1 MSEPGQDGGSG
12 WPPAGVL
19 VACALL
25 LAAGY
30 GAAVLRGPAPAQEV
44 RVVTMPA
51 PTPTPEPAPAL
62 E

>member
-1 MSEPGQDGGSG
+1 MSEPGQEGGSG

-19 VACALL
+19 AACALV

-30 GAAVLRGPAPAQEV
+30 GVAVLRGPVPAHEV
-44 RVVTMPA
+44 RVVIV
-51 PTPTPEPAPAL
+51 PTPTPEPAPPL